1 MGETM
6 NKTQKSVSSNTA
18 QAISRRILV
27 ADDDRTIQKIVSK
40 FLGFM
45 GFEVALA
52 GNGIEALAIFLESSF
67 DLVLTDLQMPAMDG
81 LSLARHIKARSPDTP
96 VILLTGSDRE
106 TVRKQIERAPVDSI
120 IFKPFRLK
128 DLRRTVHGA
137 LASREQE
144 HGSAGGRYRLGTSQK
159 DRKS

>member
-1 MGETM
+1 MGEIKKET
-6 NKTQKSVSSNTA
+6 KKFVA
-18 QAISRRILV
+18 ACVGKAISKRILL
-27 ADDDRTIQKIVSK
+27 ADDNKAIRNAVST

-52 GNGIEALAIFLESSF
+52 GNGIEALAAFLESSF

-81 LSLARHIKARSPDTP
+81 LSLARHIKARSPSTP

-106 TVRKQIERAPVDSI
+106 TVRKQVKRAPVDSV

-128 DLRRTVHGA
+128 DLQRTVQGT
-137 LASREQE
+137 LASRERE
-144 HGSAGGRYRLGTSQK
+144 HERR
-159 DRKS
+159 

>member
-1 MGETM
+1 
-6 NKTQKSVSSNTA
+6 
-18 QAISRRILV
+18 V
-27 ADDDRTIQKIVSK
+27 ADDDKSIQKVVSK

-52 GNGIEALAIFLESSF
+52 GNGIEALAAFLESSF

-81 LSLARHIKARSPDTP
+81 LSLARHIKARSPSTP
-96 VILLTGSDRE
+96 VILLTGSDRQ
-106 TVRKQIERAPVDSI
+106 TVRKQAERAPVDSI

-128 DLRRTVHGA
+128 DLRSTVNGA

-144 HGSAGGRYRLGTSQK
+144 HERR
-159 DRKS
+159 

>member
-1 MGETM
+1 M
-6 NKTQKSVSSNTA
+6 NKTQKSVPSNPP

-27 ADDDRTIQKIVSK
+27 ADDDKSIQKVVSK

-45 GFEVALA
+45 GFQVALA
-52 GNGIEALAIFLESSF
+52 GNGIEALAAFLENSF

-81 LSLARHIKARSPDTP
+81 LSLARHIKARSPNTP
-96 VILLTGSDRE
+96 VILLSGSDRE
-106 TVRKQIERAPVDSI
+106 TVRKQAERAPVDSI

-128 DLRRTVHGA
+128 ELRSTVHGA

-144 HGSAGGRYRLGTSQK
+144 HERR
-159 DRKS
+159 